1 MDVREYIESGIVE
14 AYATGMLVDAD
25 AREVE
30 QMAEKHPEVRDAIL
44 EAQSTLNALSRAYAV
59 QPNPEWKDD
68 ILSAAFAAREGSSSR
83 QEEPVVRTIGHTQ
96 TAKSGGS
103 SRWAIAASIALLI
116 SLGINAVQY
125 SNFNDLRSEL
135 RATNLR
141 IAELE
146 QNHQVMVASY
156 KEANQQLAVLTDPT
170 TASFVMKGVEGR
182 DPEYRADVFW
192 NAKTEMVYLN
202 VKNLPHAPA
211 GKQYQLWALK
221 DGKPIDMGV
230 FDGID
235 PDTTL
240 KEMGSVPG
248 AQAFAVTL
256 EPTGGSVNPT
266 LEEMYIYGAPAT

>member
-103 SRWAIAASIALLI
+103 SR
-116 SLGINAVQY
+116 
-125 SNFNDLRSEL
+125 
-135 RATNLR
+135 
-141 IAELE
+141 
-146 QNHQVMVASY
+146 
-156 KEANQQLAVLTDPT
+156 
-170 TASFVMKGVEGR
+170 
-182 DPEYRADVFW
+182 
-192 NAKTEMVYLN
+192 
-202 VKNLPHAPA
+202 
-211 GKQYQLWALK
+211 
-221 DGKPIDMGV
+221 
-230 FDGID
+230 
-235 PDTTL
+235 
-240 KEMGSVPG
+240 
-248 AQAFAVTL
+248 
-256 EPTGGSVNPT
+256 
-266 LEEMYIYGAPAT
+266 